1 MAEHCRNCGAELIPG
16 HRFCRMC
23 GTEIA
28 QPRSEEVP
36 TQILPVDRDADTVIN
51 TAPTPRLGT
60 DPIYSPPLTERQPL
74 VAYQQTTPL
83 YAPAKPRSSWPKWV
97 IAFGLI
103 GVIGIAL
110 LAVLIFANSAP
121 PVRVRM
127 MPPKEMHPGRPP
139 GVPVERAET
148 KVATVENTIGPEQGD
163 VITKSFP
170 LGKTA
175 AISLKNV
182 AGDITIE
189 GWDEPQAVV
198 KIIKSGGSEQERKAV
213 SISLSSDG
221 KNLSL
226 ASLPSSSNKVEVSY
240 EIKLPRRIR
249 QLGIASS
256 KSEVKLSNIS
266 GMIGVDLQAGSIEL
280 SDVSGTVKTNI
291 MKGDTKVIFD
301 EVAQDGPKEFSS
313 IRGNIEL
320 QLNSDINADVKAE
333 TTDGKIEF
341 DKELGLKVE
350 RRIVGEHAVG
360 RIGEGGEPFLIKTV
374 KGNIKLSK

>member
-1 MAEHCRNCGAELIPG
+1 
-16 HRFCRMC
+16 MC